1 MAKKKNKKKEEVKC
15 SHCNGTG
22 TAIKKKV
29 NGKQKGN
36 RGELA
41 VAKILTEKLGLG
53 KFNRTPNSGGFSSC
67 HELSEEASRNL
78 SGDLIAPIP
87 NFAFSIENKCGYD
100 IDLSKLLSAK
110 SNIPQLSEFLHQSCI
125 DAAKTETKPMVI
137 YTKDRRQPL
146 AIIPID
152 KDTNDSIIKTINM
165 KSFMIFNHKME
176 DFPQWNQWIIL
187 VLDELLDKA
196 PKEFFLIKEEE

>member
-1 MAKKKNKKKEEVKC
+1 MAKKKKLEPMKC
-15 SHCNGTG
+15 SQCNGTG
-22 TAIKKKV
+22 TVIKKKV

-41 VAKILTEKLGLG
+41 VAKILTEKLGFG
-53 KFNRTPNSGGFSSC
+53 KFNRTPNSGGFSTG
-67 HELSEEASRNL
+67 HELSLEAKACL

-100 IDLSKLLSAK
+100 IDLSKLLSVK
-110 SNIPQLSEFLHQSCI
+110 SNIPQLSEFLRQSCI
-125 DAAKTETKPMVI
+125 DAAKTGRIPMVI

-152 KDTNDSIIKTINM
+152 KNPIGDCRSIEMNTLM
-165 KSFMIFNHKME
+165 MFTCKMDE
-176 DFPQWNQWIIL
+176 YPEWDRWFVF

-196 PKEFFLIKEEE
+196 PKEFFLIEE